1 MAIAALARREH
12 SRLELQRKLV
22 AKGLD
27 ESIIESTLDELEA
40 EEVLSDRR
48 FTEAYARYRAN
59 RGFGPKR
66 IANELRERG
75 VSVALIAD
83 QIESDE
89 YEWPKL
95 ACEVR
100 SKKFKA
106 RPRSFDERARQA
118 RFMEYR
124 GFHHEHIRYA
134 LDESVDDEDF

>member
-1 MAIAALARREH
+1 M
-12 SRLELQRKLV
+12 
-22 AKGLD
+22 
-27 ESIIESTLDELEA
+27 LDELEA

-100 SKKFKA
+100 SKKFKT
-106 RPRSFDERARQA
+106 RPRSFDERVRQA

>member
-1 MAIAALARREH
+1 M
-12 SRLELQRKLV
+12 QRKLV
-22 AKGLD
+22 TKGLD

-48 FTEAYARYRAN
+48 FTEAYARVRAN

-75 VSVALIAD
+75 VSVGLIAD

-95 ACEVR
+95 AREVR
-100 SKKFKA
+100 SKKFKT
-106 RPRSFDERARQA
+106 RPRSFDERARQV

-134 LDESVDDEDF
+134 MDESVDDEDF